1 MLFLANDSTFWHTF
15 IFYGKIAGATVSF
28 ITIAGI
34 IFGFIYKKL
43 IKPAVGKIV
52 HINDTITKLDTN
64 CIPTLQR
71 SLDNQDRVL
80 DGLKKGHEEFKT
92 QIAIVAA
99 RQSNFETSLSTIHQ
113 DLMNHLESTSKEKQE
128 KRKKVKV

>member
-1 MLFLANDSTFWHTF
+1 MIIFLNDTSFWHTF
-15 IFYGKIAGATVSF
+15 IFYGKIASAAVAFTTV
-28 ITIAGI
+28 AGLL
-34 IFGFIYKKL
+34 YKYL
-43 IKPAVGKIV
+43 IRPVVNKIV

-99 RQSNFETSLSTIHQ
+99 RQSNFETSLNTIHQ
-113 DLMNHLESTSKEKQE
+113 DLMNHLESASKE